1 MRRLALIL
9 FPLLLL
15 SACGGPGTVSP
26 PLQVADEHP
35 HFANCATYIQS
46 SMPGEGAD
54 GRRAVALERCLEN
67 NTGGRQVAT
76 RL

>member
-35 HFANCATYIQS
+35 HFADCAAYSQAS
-46 SMPGEGAD
+46 LPGDGAD
-54 GRRAVALERCLEN
+54 GHRAAALERCLEN
-67 NTGGRQVAT
+67 NKSGRQVAI